1 MNRSEDSVM
10 EGGSLWKAAW
20 TSKFLEFFGKCGAS
34 RMLMAGLSI
43 AKPSQISA
51 IELDMFRRDSVCIA
65 L

>member
-34 RMLMAGLSI
+34 RMLMAGAQSI
-43 AKPSQISA
+43 SSGVGP
-51 IELDMFRRDSVCIA
+51 D
-65 L
+65 